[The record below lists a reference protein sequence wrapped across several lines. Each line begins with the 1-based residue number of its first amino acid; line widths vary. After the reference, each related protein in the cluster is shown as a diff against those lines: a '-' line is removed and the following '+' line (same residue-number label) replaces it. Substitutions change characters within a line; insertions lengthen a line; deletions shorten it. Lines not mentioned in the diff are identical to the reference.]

1 MNEKVVRFVLEQS
14 AGKRH
19 INTTVNDQKRHVDA
33 LRAEGTGDGF
43 GKNPLSG
50 FGGRKG
56 GKLRAAPSRRRIA
69 RHHDRALP
77 GFEHIRCHR
86 PSHIQ
91 QPHGV
96 DLKVVLKSRRVNLQ
110 EGAKDRLKTDGVMN
124 QDGRES
130 ELLGNGRNRGVHL
143 GFIADV
149 TRICRGFGNLPLK
162 LGEAFRI
169 AGQHGNPVA
178 TLGEPT
184 DNPLSCSLSNAGD
197 NADVSH
203 HADSLPKLPVS
214 GRLSRPLHE
223 TSRNK
228 FMEDTRHERLV
239 WNTLFYRSGLELL

>member
-1 MNEKVVRFVLEQS
+1 MN
-14 AGKRH
+14 
-19 INTTVNDQKRHVDA
+19 A
-33 LRAEGTGDGF
+33 LRTEGASDGF

-56 GKLRAAPSRRRIA
+56 GKLRAAPSRCRIA

-96 DLKVVLKSRRVNLQ
+96 DLKVVLKSCRVNLQ
-110 EGAKDRLKTDGVMN
+110 EGAKDRLKTDSVMN
-124 QDGRES
+124 QDGRGS

-143 GFIADV
+143 GFITDV

-162 LGEAFRI
+162 PGEAFRI

-178 TLGEPT
+178 ALGEPT
-184 DNPLSCSLSNAGD
+184 DDPLSRSLSNTGD
-197 NADVSH
+197 NTDFFCH
-203 HADSLPKLPVS
+203 TDSLPRLPVS
-214 GRLSRPLHE
+214 GRR
-223 TSRNK
+223 
-228 FMEDTRHERLV
+228 
-239 WNTLFYRSGLELL
+239 